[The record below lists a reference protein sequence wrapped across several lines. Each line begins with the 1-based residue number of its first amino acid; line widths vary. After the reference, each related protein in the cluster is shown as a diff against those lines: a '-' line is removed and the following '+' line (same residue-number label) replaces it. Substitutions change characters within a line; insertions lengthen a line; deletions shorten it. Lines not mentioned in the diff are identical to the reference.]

1 MRNKKIVRSFL
12 VLLALVMCFC
22 SVSVTAYAQGDD
34 TPTDDSNVKV
44 EAPDPQPLT
53 PEGNMTLVDDI
64 SGDAAGDKQFIVVQ
78 SKGGNYFYI
87 VIDNAADGNNTV
99 HFLNQVDE
107 ADLLA
112 IIDEDG
118 GTATPAP
125 AVCSCTDKCEAGKV
139 NTACPVCATNMT
151 ACSGKAAEPE
161 PEEPTEQP
169 KEKSSMGGLVLFFVV
184 ALIGGGGALYY
195 FKFMKPKQAVKGG
208 TDLENR
214 RARKNEL
221 CVSHCGE
228 TQRRGG
234 DCRRPWRFR
243 QKGRVYRGK
252 RLCHF
257 MVRRAFGGAC
267 TSRRLWGAVQEMAA

>member
-1 MRNKKIVRSFL
+1 MKNKILASITALCATL
-12 VLLALVMCFC
+12 VLVGGF
-22 SVSVTAYAQGDD
+22 SVTAYAQ
-34 TPTDDSNVKV
+34 TPTEETDDSGVIV
-44 EAPDPQPLT
+44 ETEPQPLT

-208 TDLENR
+208 TDLDDFDFDEYDEDER
-214 RARKNEL
+214 SEQE
-221 CVSHCGE
+221 GE
-228 TQRRGG
+228 
-234 DCRRPWRFR
+234 
-243 QKGRVYRGK
+243 
-252 RLCHF
+252 
-257 MVRRAFGGAC
+257 
-267 TSRRLWGAVQEMAA
+267 EE